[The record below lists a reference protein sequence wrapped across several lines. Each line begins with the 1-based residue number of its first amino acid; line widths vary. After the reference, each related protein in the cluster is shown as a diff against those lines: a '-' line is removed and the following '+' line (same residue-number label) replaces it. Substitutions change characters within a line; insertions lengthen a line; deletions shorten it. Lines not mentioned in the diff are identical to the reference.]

1 MEREAESLI
10 GESESFLDLLERLS
24 QVAPLAKPVL
34 VIGER
39 GTGKELIAARL
50 HYLSERWDRPFIKL
64 NCAAINEELLE
75 SEMFG
80 HVAGAY
86 TGASKS
92 RAGRFETADGGTLFL
107 DELASMSLRLQEKL
121 LRH

>member
-39 GTGKELIAARL
+39 GTGKELTAARL
-50 HYLSERWDRPFIKL
+50 HFLSERWYPPLIKL
-64 NCAAINEELLE
+64 D
-75 SEMFG
+75 
-80 HVAGAY
+80 
-86 TGASKS
+86 
-92 RAGRFETADGGTLFL
+92 RAP
-107 DELASMSLRLQEKL
+107 
-121 LRH
+121 RH

>member
-1 MEREAESLI
+1 MSREADSLI
-10 GESESFLDLLERLS
+10 GQSEAFLDLLERLS
-24 QVAPLAKPVL
+24 LVAPLAKPVL

-39 GTGKELIAARL
+39 GTGKELVAARL

-80 HVAGAY
+80 HVTGAY
-86 TGASKS
+86 TGASKA
-92 RAGRFETADGGTLFL
+92 RAGRFESADGGEIGSGGRVDLIRRGL
-107 DELASMSLRLQEKL
+107 PLHQ
-121 LRH
+121 